1 MITNEQGFINSQ
13 DVCLI
18 CLKPEIETV
27 DNPMVTHHIRYYP
40 EARAYVHSKCHQK
53 IHDQE
58 KPMTTFIQF
67 DIGDPEKFQS
77 EQKVL
82 D

>member
-1 MITNEQGFINSQ
+1 
-13 DVCLI
+13 
-18 CLKPEIETV
+18 
-27 DNPMVTHHIRYYP
+27 MVTHHIRYYP

>member
-18 CLKPEIETV
+18 CLKPETETM

-53 IHDQE
+53 IHDQQ

-67 DIGDPEKFQS
+67 DIGDPEKFQL

>member
-1 MITNEQGFINSQ
+1 MITNEQGYINST
-13 DVCLI
+13 DRCMVCLA
-18 CLKPEIETV
+18 PFTENM
-27 DNPMVTHHIRYYP
+27 DNPMVIHHIRYYP

-53 IHDQE
+53 IHDQQ
-58 KPMTTFIQF
+58 KPMTTFIQYES
-67 DIGDPEKFQS
+67 GDPEKFQL